1 MSTSTT
7 TTSPHTVIK
16 PREGWQLIDF
26 RELFAYRDLF
36 YFLVWR
42 DVKVRYAQSVL
53 GVGWAVIQP
62 VFGMIIFTIIFGR
75 LAHLDSD
82 GVPYAIFSF
91 TALVPWAYF
100 SNAMTDSS
108 TSLVINADMIQKIYF
123 PRLIIPLTSILAKLV
138 DFTIA
143 FALLL
148 LMMPF
153 FKIIPTANII
163 FVPYLILLMT
173 LTAAG
178 IGMWLTALA
187 IQFRDVRYGL
197 NFGVQLLMYAS
208 PVVYS
213 IGLIPENL
221 RIYYALNPLVG
232 VIEGFRASLLG
243 TSSMPWSYIGVGS
256 IVAVLLFITGALYF
270 RRMEK
275 IFADVA

>member
-1 MSTSTT
+1 MSTTV
-7 TTSPHTVIK
+7 PHCIIK

-26 RELFAYRDLF
+26 RELAAYRDLF

-42 DVKVRYAQSVL
+42 DIKVRYAQSVL
-53 GVGWAVIQP
+53 GVGWAIIQP
-62 VFGMIIFTIIFGR
+62 VFGMIVFTIIFGR
-75 LAHLDSD
+75 LANMNSD
-82 GVPYAIFSF
+82 GVSYAIFSF

-108 TSLVINADMIQKIYF
+108 SSLVINASMIQKIYF

-138 DFTIA
+138 DFCIA
-143 FALLL
+143 FVLLL
-148 LMMPF
+148 VLMPF
-153 FKIIPTANII
+153 FNVVPNWNVI
-163 FVPYLILLMT
+163 FVPLLVLLMT

-197 NFGVQLLMYAS
+197 NFAVQLLMYAS

-213 IGLIPENL
+213 VNLIPENL

-232 VIEGFRASLLG
+232 VIEGFRSSLLG
-243 TSSMPWSYIGVGS
+243 TNPMPWNYIGIGAVM
-256 IVAVLLFITGALYF
+256 AVLLFITGAFYF